1 MISEHKQVISNDLND
16 MRDRIILAPLMIPGT
31 SMPRFH
37 NDLGEYEICYSAEYI
52 HSKFKK
58 TDLSKIKTSIDH
70 NGKAINCKIPF
81 SFIKG
86 LNFEV
91 QLKRILPFLS
101 RIDIENSVREYRSLP
116 KGTWFQVLEFETSQ
130 ALQELIESGKT
141 GLSVEL
147 SHTIIVDGIKIK
159 IYEEYER
166 LDTPNDKLPYSIHI
180 NGGSTWG
187 WGPNEHGAAHLEL
200 KNYGKGKA
208 LDKIFIPYLEAWKK
222 ANSYEKIDLLISEK
236 GRIDRKARKKLA
248 EWLDSDNNLKR
259 CHESWNTNNK
269 FNENRVLFIF

>member
-1 MISEHKQVISNDLND
+1 

-31 SMPRFH
+31 AMPRYH
-37 NDLGEYEICYSAEYI
+37 DELGEYEICYSAEYI
-52 HSKFKK
+52 HSKFKN
-58 TDLSKIKTSIDH
+58 TDLSKVKTSIDH
-70 NGKAINCKIPF
+70 NGVSCNCKIPF

-101 RIDIENSVREYRSLP
+101 KIDVETSVKKFGFLP
-116 KGTWFQVLEFETSQ
+116 KCTWFQVLEFETSEV
-130 ALQELIESGKT
+130 LQELIKSGKT

-147 SHTIIVDGIKIK
+147 SHTIIVDGKQIN

-166 LDTPNDKLPYSIHI
+166 LDSPNDKLPHSIHI

-200 KNYGKGKA
+200 KNNGKGKA
-208 LDKIFIPYLEAWKK
+208 VDKILIPYSDAWNK
-222 ANSYEKIDLLISEK
+222 ASLNQKIDMLNSEK
-236 GRIDRKARKKLA
+236 GRVDRKERKKLA
-248 EWLDSDNNLKR
+248 EWLNSDDNLSR

-269 FNENRVLFIF
+269 YNENRVLFIF